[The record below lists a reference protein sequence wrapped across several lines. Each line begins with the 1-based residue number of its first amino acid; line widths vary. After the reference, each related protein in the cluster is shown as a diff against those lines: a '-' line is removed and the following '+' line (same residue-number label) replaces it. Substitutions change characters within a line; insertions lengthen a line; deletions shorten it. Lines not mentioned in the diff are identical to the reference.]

1 MGTAGRDY
9 RCFRSFLLLS
19 VARSESRDAETPAE
33 VAMGMSM
40 AIRRILF
47 NAVPLALVACEAPPE
62 EPPPPPEPMSEAG
75 YTAMRNAFVDSY
87 MRKDPTGAVV
97 FYADDAVLYGPDGS
111 VYSGKAAIEAEF
123 AAMMETGM
131 DSLGFVSQSF
141 ESSGDVATDQGTFIM
156 RTLDP
161 EFREATRQSGGYKVN
176 VERQSDGSF
185 MIVQDSVWAIGD
197 PQP

>member
-1 MGTAGRDY
+1 
-9 RCFRSFLLLS
+9 
-19 VARSESRDAETPAE
+19 
-33 VAMGMSM
+33 MGMSM

-47 NAVPLALVACEAPPE
+47 TAVPLGLIACEPPPE

-75 YTAMRNAFVDSY
+75 YTAIRNAFVDSY
-87 MRKDPTGAVV
+87 MRKDPAGAAV
-97 FYADDAVLYGPDGS
+97 FYADDAVLYGQDGG

-123 AAMMETGM
+123 TAMMEAGM

-141 ESSGDVATDQGTFIM
+141 EASGDVATDQGTFIM

-176 VERQSDGSF
+176 IERQADGGF